1 MEEIKIYK
9 SFWKFDL
16 GMALILT
23 FIIWGI
29 YMLVNKEDGYK
40 AGPMIVIGMFSIFAV
55 VSAVRFARRRPHLII
70 SDYALTVNSDEP
82 WQVLFEEV
90 ESFIPSKYNG
100 QDVIGVR
107 YKQGT
112 ANWASEDEISSSQ
125 KSRVRYPENLHPGKP
140 YEIYVSDLTVRC
152 QSLCDMLNQKL
163 RN

>member
-16 GMALILT
+16 GMALMLT

-29 YMLVNKEDGYK
+29 YMLLNKEDGYK
-40 AGPMIVIGMFSIFAV
+40 AGAMIVIGMFFILAV
-55 VSAVRFARRRPHLII
+55 VSVIRFARRRPHLTI
-70 SDYALTVNSDEP
+70 SEKALTVNTDEP
-82 WQVLFEEV
+82 WQVPFEEV
-90 ESFIPSKYNG
+90 ESFVPSKYNG
-100 QDVIGVR
+100 QDVISVR

-112 ANWASEDEISSSQ
+112 PNWASEEEISSSQ

-152 QSLCDMLNQKL
+152 QQLCDMLNDRL